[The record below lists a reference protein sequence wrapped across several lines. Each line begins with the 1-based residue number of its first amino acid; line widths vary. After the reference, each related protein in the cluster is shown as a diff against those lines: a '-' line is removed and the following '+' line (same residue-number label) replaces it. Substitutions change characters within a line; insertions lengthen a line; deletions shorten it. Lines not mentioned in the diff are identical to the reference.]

1 VSGVCTCRGPVL
13 NGPADGGRK
22 STWKRAGTWLGT
34 AYRRGVRGGR
44 ERPTVLQW
52 LRYAYGGR
60 LPRDLSGW
68 VLRDTTARTWIWRH
82 LARAAVQLLPVV
94 VLCIAVVPA
103 PLGYRI
109 SAAVGGSVLALV
121 FSMAYV
127 VETTEHRVVKAG
139 FASGTAAQLREERA
153 ERARVERRSPYRRDG
168 AGSFD

>member
-1 VSGVCTCRGPVL
+1 VS
-13 NGPADGGRK
+13 A
-22 STWKRAGTWLGT
+22 
-34 AYRRGVRGGR
+34 GR

-60 LPRDLSGW
+60 LPRELSGW
-68 VLRDTTARTWIWRH
+68 VLRDTTGRGWVWRH
-82 LARAAVQLLPVV
+82 LARAIVQLLPVIV
-94 VLCIAVVPA
+94 VCLVAVPA

-109 SAAVGGSVLALV
+109 TAAAGGLVLALM

-139 FASGTAAQLREERA
+139 FESGTAARLREQRVERQRA
-153 ERARVERRSPYRRDG
+153 ERRAPYRRDG

>member
-1 VSGVCTCRGPVL
+1 V
-13 NGPADGGRK
+13 
-22 STWKRAGTWLGT
+22 RA
-34 AYRRGVRGGR
+34 GR

-60 LPRDLSGW
+60 LPRELSSW
-68 VLRDTTARTWIWRH
+68 VLHDTTTRTWIWRH
-82 LARAAVQLLPVV
+82 LSRAAVQLLPVV

-109 SAAVGGSVLALV
+109 SAAIGGSVLALM

-139 FASGTAAQLREERA
+139 FESGTAAQLREERA